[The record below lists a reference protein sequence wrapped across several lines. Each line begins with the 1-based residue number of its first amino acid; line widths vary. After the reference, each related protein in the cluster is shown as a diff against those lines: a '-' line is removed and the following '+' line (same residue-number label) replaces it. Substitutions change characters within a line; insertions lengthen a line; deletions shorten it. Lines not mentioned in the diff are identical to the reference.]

1 MSKATYG
8 NPRPHPDEYDDEE
21 YDDGTVDAEL
31 QASGRPERA
40 EDAAGQPLVGRRSRT
55 AHTRQVEEAE
65 YDEYDEYD
73 EADEQS
79 TTVIATPGRA
89 AIIGVS
95 LFLLVAIFAVA
106 VWLLT
111 SRNNNA
117 DNGTV
122 LGVPQTTLAG
132 VPTIK
137 GFKETAEQQA
147 PTKGAFAP
155 DFTWEEGGKELAL
168 SSYRGDKPLFI
179 NFWGTW
185 CPPCRA
191 EMPEME
197 AFYQRHRGEI
207 EIIGVS
213 MVPRDDP
220 PTVFQFVQE
229 APYSWKFLH
238 DGTYDVATRY
248 QVMSVPSSYFV
259 DKSGVV
265 KSVHVGAMNGQQM
278 ESYLLEVR

>member
-1 MSKATYG
+1 MSNATYG
-8 NPRPHPDEYDDEE
+8 NPRPHPDEFDDEE
-21 YDDGTVDAEL
+21 YDDGPVDVEL
-31 QASGRPERA
+31 QASGRREPG
-40 EDAAGQPLVGRRSRT
+40 EDVAVQPLVGRRSRT
-55 AHTRQVEEAE
+55 TQREVTE
-65 YDEYDEYD
+65 YDEYGEYD
-73 EADEQS
+73 EQPA
-79 TTVIATPGRA
+79 TVIASPGRA
-89 AIIGVS
+89 AVIGVS
-95 LFLLVAIFAVA
+95 LFLLVAIFATV

-111 SRNNNA
+111 SRNGNTNEF
-117 DNGTV
+117 V
-122 LGVPQTTLAG
+122 PGVPQTTLAG

-137 GFKETAEQQA
+137 GFSETAEQQA
-147 PTKGAFAP
+147 ATKGAFAP
-155 DFTWEEGGKELAL
+155 DFTWEEGGKTLSL

-197 AFYQRHRGEI
+197 SFYQRHRGEI

-248 QVMSVPSSYFV
+248 SVMSVPSSYFV
-259 DKSGVV
+259 DKNGVV
-265 KSVHVGAMNGQQM
+265 KAVHVGAMNGQQM
-278 ESYLLEVR
+278 EAYLLEVR

>member
-1 MSKATYG
+1 MSNATYG

-21 YDDGTVDAEL
+21 YDDGPVDVEL
-31 QASGRPERA
+31 QASGRPGPNEDVAA
-40 EDAAGQPLVGRRSRT
+40 EPLVGRRSRT
-55 AHTRQVEEAE
+55 AQRARHEEPEYEE
-65 YDEYDEYD
+65 YDEYDEQP
-73 EADEQS
+73 A
-79 TTVIATPGRA
+79 TVIASPGRA
-89 AIIGVS
+89 AAVGVS
-95 LFLLVAIFAVA
+95 LFLLIAIFAVV

-111 SRNNNA
+111 SRNANTNS
-117 DNGTV
+117 NEGV

-137 GFKETAEQQA
+137 GFNETSEQQA
-147 PTKGAFAP
+147 ATKGAFAP
-155 DFTWEEGGKELAL
+155 DFTWEEGGRAMSL

-207 EIIGVS
+207 EIVGVS
-213 MVPRDDP
+213 MAPRDDP

-238 DGTYDVATRY
+238 DGTYDAATRY
-248 QVMSVPSSYFV
+248 SVMSVPSSYFV
-259 DKSGVV
+259 DKNGVV
-265 KSVHVGAMNGQQM
+265 KAVHVGAMNGQQM
-278 ESYLLEVR
+278 EAYLLEVR

>member
-21 YDDGTVDAEL
+21 YDDGPVDAEL
-31 QASGRPERA
+31 QASGRLNQD
-40 EDAAGQPLVGRRSRT
+40 EDAAAEPLVGRRSRT
-55 AHTRQVEEAE
+55 ANTRQVEEAE
-65 YDEYDEYD
+65 YDEVDEYD
-73 EADEQS
+73 GQS
-79 TTVIATPGRA
+79 TTVIASPGRA
-89 AIIGVS
+89 AAIGVS

-111 SRNNNA
+111 SRNNTNQ
-117 DNGTV
+117 TV
-122 LGVPQTTLAG
+122 LSGPQSTLVG

-137 GFKETAEQQA
+137 GFSETAEQQA
-147 PTKGAFAP
+147 PAKGAFAP
-155 DFTWEEGGKELAL
+155 DFTWEEGGKELSL
-168 SSYRGDKPLFI
+168 SAYRGDKPLFI

-197 AFYQRHRGEI
+197 AFYQRHRSEI

-259 DKSGVV
+259 DKNGVV
-265 KSVHVGAMNGQQM
+265 KAVHVGAMNGQQM
-278 ESYLLEVR
+278 EAYPLDVR

>member
-8 NPRPHPDEYDDEE
+8 NSHPHPDEYDDEE
-21 YDDGTVDAEL
+21 YDDGPVDGEL
-31 QASGRPERA
+31 QASDQPVAG
-40 EDAAGQPLVGRRSRT
+40 EDVAAKPLVGRRSRT
-55 AHTRQVEEAE
+55 AQRPQHQEPEYEE
-65 YDEYDEYD
+65 YDD
-73 EADEQS
+73 EAQP
-79 TTVIATPGRA
+79 TTVVASPGRA
-89 AIIGVS
+89 AAIGVS
-95 LFLLVAIFAVA
+95 LFLLVAIFAAV

-111 SRNNNA
+111 SRNGNVVEGA
-117 DNGTV
+117 PGI
-122 LGVPQTTLAG
+122 PQTTLAG

-137 GFKETAEQQA
+137 GFKESNEQQA
-147 PTKGAFAP
+147 ATKGALAP
-155 DFTWEEGGKELAL
+155 DFTWEEGGQTLSL
-168 SSYRGDKPLFI
+168 SSYRGDKPLFV

-207 EIIGVS
+207 EVIGVS

-220 PTVFQFVQE
+220 PAVFQFVQQ

-248 QVMSVPSSYFV
+248 SVMSVPSSYFI
-259 DKSGVV
+259 DKNGVV
-265 KSVHVGAMNGQQM
+265 KAVHVGAMNGQQM
-278 ESYLLEVR
+278 EAYLLEVR